1 MKGER
6 YTKDV
11 DDRRG
16 ESERGYEPKHARGR
30 NRSLGH
36 KINKFFGRGEKP
48 VKDFGATMLGKSDVS
63 RESKKPCE
71 DELFA
76 DQKKGIF
83 AVFDGMG
90 GDFGG
95 GEASKTAASA
105 MGEILEYVDPKT
117 SEELGQI
124 LTRIAY
130 RIERNPKAGATTGAT
145 GKIIATRDGKK
156 KLIYANAGDSRIYSV
171 RNGEASRVTYDEGLG
186 HNIWNALGLEI
197 FKMDQM
203 GEMELEEGD
212 RLVFCTDGV
221 TGDTEDDSMSDEE
234 LAEIVSGARNCDQAA
249 KELTEKARKIDDRAA
264 KVVEV

>member
-6 YTKDV
+6 YTKDT

-16 ESERGYEPKHARGR
+16 ESERGYELKHSRGR
-30 NRSLGH
+30 DRSLGR

-48 VKDFGATMLGKSDVS
+48 VKDFGAAMLGKSDVMWGL
-63 RESKKPCE
+63 KKPCE

-95 GEASKTAASA
+95 GEASKTAALA
-105 MGEILEYVDPKT
+105 MGEILDYMDPKT
-117 SEELGQI
+117 SEDLGQV
-124 LTRIAY
+124 LTRVAH
-130 RIERNPKAGATTGAT
+130 RVERNRKAGATTGVVGRIVKT
-145 GKIIATRDGKK
+145 KSGKK
-156 KLIYANAGDSRIYSV
+156 KLIYANVGDSRIYLV
-171 RNGEASRVTYDEGLG
+171 NEDKATQITQDEGLG

-197 FKMDQM
+197 FKMKQV
-203 GEMELEEGD
+203 GEVKLEERD

-221 TGDTEDDSMSDEE
+221 TGDTEDDFMSDEE
-234 LAEIVSGARNCDQAA
+234 LAMIVSGAKNCSQAA
-249 KELTEKARKIDDRAA
+249 KELTEKARKKDDRTAI
-264 KVVEV
+264 VVEV